1 VKVPAK
7 QLQAETAGDRKQN
20 FLLSQSTTGRQGVIA
35 GVAIGFE
42 FLGAGHRVRI
52 ATAFVGEELTDMC
65 LGHCILGALIF
76 HEALFHIH
84 ADVPHGS
91 SGPDIYSY
99 QSWVNMVIAHDSFL
113 RKDNA
118 ADRELF
124 VADGADPLRADFEAE
139 YMALPVHQE
148 MGLATHS
155 EVGGVAVQI
164 EHPGAA
170 AAEVPE
176 AAPSRAPAA
185 TAVAAPVEGNVPAPV
200 AEPVA
205 STMVVPVTAPAAAF
219 AAVSAATGILA
230 AAPVPMAVVVAA
242 RLGTATVE
250 FVAAGVAAPVAPS
263 VAPAVGAPA
272 AASAAPALG

>member
-1 VKVPAK
+1 
-7 QLQAETAGDRKQN
+7 
-20 FLLSQSTTGRQGVIA
+20 
-35 GVAIGFE
+35 
-42 FLGAGHRVRI
+42 
-52 ATAFVGEELTDMC
+52 MC
-65 LGHCILGALIF
+65 LGHCILGALVV
-76 HEALFHIH
+76 HEALFQIC

-91 SGPDIYSY
+91 SGPDIYRY
-99 QSWVNMVIAHDSFL
+99 QSWVTMVIAHDSFL
-113 RKDNA
+113 PKDNA

-124 VADGADPLRADFEAE
+124 LADGADPLRAVIEAE
-139 YMALPVHQE
+139 YMALPVYKE

-176 AAPSRAPAA
+176 AAPSGAPAA

-205 STMVVPVTAPAAAF
+205 STMVVPVSAPAAAF
-219 AAVSAATGILA
+219 AAVSAATGVSA
-230 AAPVPMAVVVAA
+230 AAAVPVAVVVAA
-242 RLGTATVE
+242 RLRTATAE
-250 FVAAGVAAPVAPS
+250 FLAAGVAAPVAPA

-272 AASAAPALG
+272 AASVARELG